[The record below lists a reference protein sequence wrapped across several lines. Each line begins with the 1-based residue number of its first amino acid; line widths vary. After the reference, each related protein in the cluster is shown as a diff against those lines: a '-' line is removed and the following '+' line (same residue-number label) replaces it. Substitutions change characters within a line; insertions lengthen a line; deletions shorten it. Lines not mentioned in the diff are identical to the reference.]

1 MKETLAGTGAT
12 DANAPKAAIYIGGI
26 DPAGPTRSLPFAAHE
41 TWNAVSDDALQFVVL

>member
-1 MKETLAGTGAT
+1 MGVT
-12 DANAPKAAIYIGGI
+12 DGSAPKAAIYIGGI